1 MNFRKLFAGLT
12 FRTNKPTY
20 DAGDELTA
28 FVTGY
33 AEGVAR
39 VRIGDTVITLPDA
52 QSGLTDQL
60 VKIRVTE
67 FDDADATGQAELLDV
82 LDRSE

>member
-1 MNFRKLFAGLT
+1 MRFRKLLAGLT

-33 AEGVAR
+33 ADGEAQ
-39 VRIGDTVITLPDA
+39 VRIGDTILTLSDA
-52 QSGLTDQL
+52 ESGLEDRL
-60 VKIRVTE
+60 VKISVTE
-67 FDDADATGQAELLDV
+67 FDDGTATGRADLLDV
-82 LDRSE
+82 VD